1 MLNNQSKS
9 CSTDNHIEITNITD
23 FEIQNENKTS
33 KIAAHTISQDWSDTI
48 DNEFNSEID
57 MLHIPDTLTSNHKET
72 MMTSFRNLFIL
83 EDGKPHTVNI
93 LTVSG
98 TTITIMALS
107 ITGLVCFRRKHPTCA
122 SNLLASCQ
130 KTCRRTKE
138 RKKAILVDNIL
149 TTIQNELN
157 SNLQGAPTD
166 NAHTNVPTPSTPDI
180 QM

>member
-1 MLNNQSKS
+1 MLDK
-9 CSTDNHIEITNITD
+9 
-23 FEIQNENKTS
+23 
-33 KIAAHTISQDWSDTI
+33 
-48 DNEFNSEID
+48 
-57 MLHIPDTLTSNHKET
+57 PDILTSNHEET
-72 MMTSFRNLFIL
+72 IMTSFRNLFIL

-107 ITGLVCFRRKHPTCA
+107 ITGLVCFWRKHPTCA
-122 SNLLASCQ
+122 SNLLASCH
-130 KTCRRTKE
+130 KTCKRTKE

-157 SNLQGAPTD
+157 SNIQGVPTD
-166 NAHTNVPTPSTPDI
+166 RAHTNVPPPSPPDI